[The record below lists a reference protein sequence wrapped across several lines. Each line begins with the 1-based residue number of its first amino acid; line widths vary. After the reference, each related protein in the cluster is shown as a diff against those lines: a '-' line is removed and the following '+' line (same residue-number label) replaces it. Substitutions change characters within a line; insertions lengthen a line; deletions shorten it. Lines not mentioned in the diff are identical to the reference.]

1 MSVQIMLEAHEMEE
15 TAAID
20 PAPVSCVSSTRTTQ
34 ASRFVDFADATAK
47 HARLSAVHSIVW
59 VG

>member
-1 MSVQIMLEAHEMEE
+1 MLEAHEMEE